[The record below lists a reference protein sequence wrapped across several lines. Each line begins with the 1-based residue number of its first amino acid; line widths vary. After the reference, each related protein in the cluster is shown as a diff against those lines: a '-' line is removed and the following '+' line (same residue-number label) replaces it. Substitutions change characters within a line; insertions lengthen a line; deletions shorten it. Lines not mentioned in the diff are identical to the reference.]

1 MRDPV
6 AVGLGNAIVLEVNY
20 GDLFSRHIHQLLSSC
35 SLSLSDFG
43 FNCLRFIPQFFNS
56 QVIRPRVIAQFLA
69 EYKKQYSTYA
79 FLMSKNFN

>member
-35 SLSLSDFG
+35 SLSLSLSLSLILVLTACD
-43 FNCLRFIPQFFNS
+43 S
-56 QVIRPRVIAQFLA
+56 SSSFLTA
-69 EYKKQYSTYA
+69 S
-79 FLMSKNFN
+79 